1 MNTAV
6 LSHFE
11 KNDPILFAIA
21 LQVEPFTL
29 SPSQDYFLELADHIT
44 SQQLSLAAGNTI
56 FNRLLDLFPQRKMTP
71 EALLLHTDEKLRH
84 TGLSRTKVVY
94 MKDLAQKIVHKK
106 IPFEKFDSMSDEEV
120 IKELITIKG
129 IGVWTAEMFL
139 MTSLAREDVFSYGDL
154 GIRRAIQR
162 LYKLE
167 NEPTREEAEDIAKKW
182 SPYRTYACKILWRSL
197 KL

>member
-1 MNTAV
+1 MNTTV
-6 LSHFE
+6 LAHFE
-11 KNDPILFAIA
+11 KNDPILFAVTTQI
-21 LQVEPFTL
+21 EPFVL
-29 SPSQDYFLELADHIT
+29 SPSKDYFIELADHIT

-56 FNRLLDLFPQRKMTP
+56 FNRLMDLFPQRKMTP
-71 EALLLHTDEKLRH
+71 ERLLTHSDETLRH

-94 MKDLAQKIVHKK
+94 MKDLAQKMVEKT
-106 IPFEKFDSMSDEEV
+106 IPFEQFDTMSNEE
-120 IKELITIKG
+120 IITELIKIKG

-139 MTSLAREDVFSYGDL
+139 MTSLTREDVFSYGDL

-167 NEPTREEAEDIAKKW
+167 KEPTKQEAEEIAQKW